1 MHLHARA
8 LHNCINWLRR
18 SPAPLMCLRNVPS
31 AVPARGGAYPC
42 TSSSAGRD
50 YHSELPR
57 RRIGAGLAS
66 ASAAGLPKS
75 QRDVLEYLES
85 ETRRRA
91 SVAQQDLEP
100 RFGSELKSIY
110 WRLEAL
116 CCLGFTK
123 KEVTNFRGIHRT
135 YNYRLSDEVQVV
147 AREAALKVGVREPP
161 NNTLQPTVA
170 SALRPLR
177 DFLATLV
184 GRG

>member
-18 SPAPLMCLRNVPS
+18 SPAPLMCLRMCPPLYQREVERILALPPVPGEITIPS
-31 AVPARGGAYPC
+31 YLAAELALDWPAR
-42 TSSSAGRD
+42 RQ
-50 YHSELPR
+50 R
-57 RRIGAGLAS
+57 
-66 ASAAGLPKS
+66 LPKS

-123 KEVTNFRGIHRT
+123 KEVTNFRGSTPT
-135 YNYRLSDEVQVV
+135 YNYRLSDQYRSWLE
-147 AREAALKVGVREPP
+147 R
-161 NNTLQPTVA
+161 QP
-170 SALRPLR
+170 
-177 DFLATLV
+177 
-184 GRG
+184 